1 MLHACVARFDVMFWG
16 KNFWELNTLL
26 MYNKG
31 TQEANENVIIV
42 PSISEHLE
50 GSLANE
56 NVIIVHQ
63 SQSIL
68 KDLSKAHSLNHH

>member
-1 MLHACVARFDVMFWG
+1 
-16 KNFWELNTLL
+16 